1 MEPHAEPLAI
11 ADSPTKSRNEV
22 DLFLVCD
29 TTGSMGTYV
38 ASLASTIC
46 QVFALTELLFRGR
59 LKLHVVSYKD
69 YCDGTNVLTA
79 VCQRTHSND
88 DIRGF
93 AAKLRPSGG
102 GDYPEAV
109 KTALNHVIATVD
121 GIRASAPT
129 SQALVFIY
137 ADAPPHHQT
146 TDSRNH
152 NNEVSAIAAN
162 PAYRAGDDWFQIQK
176 VLREEHIPVFTLHS
190 SMYTTEATLASAVFY
205 ALLGPVVVLP
215 NRTPTT
221 ITKATMGLLL
231 QLMDQPFDFADQFA
245 LTNVLVQTTGVR
257 LDTSY
262 VLESE
267 ASFSSKDP
275 FRSELVPFAVAPF
288 DTMREPLDQLPV
300 LFKADPAFQD
310 LVYATFAEVFTP
322 ENVLA
327 VTYNPVLAK
336 LWRLMCGRRLDDRL
350 AALSTKLSTCIP
362 ALSGDD
368 QKQLKEW
375 LEASHDNSSFIQ
387 ETVTALTPG
396 PAFVLAVA
404 TAGID
409 KNDLRSLARAPSPGV
424 LAGVQSLL
432 THLQLH
438 QSTDLRNDDGVPMF
452 LPATLTDAQL
462 FSFLPHLLYPGT
474 TFSLKGAAVMAL
486 LCCLSG
492 HALLKPRAEA
502 YLAAIAGSWLPLDK
516 VVEFPE
522 IVSLEFIKLMYRG
535 RAYLT
540 PNEAAVYTQLYRVH
554 RIRLAATLSVDV
566 DLGYIPEK
574 SQVWPDV
581 KALCTFCG
589 HATSLS
595 FMAAPDTCTLCV
607 AMGAEIAMAYKAAVE
622 VSDGFSSHMVEC
634 RECHGLYAVIRTDL
648 LNVAPKCY
656 YCRTRSEA
664 RPPLFECNSCL
675 NSYVDPAGLYHKH
688 DKCAVC
694 TTTPEK
700 ARTTKSLP
708 LEKLVEGN
716 PTLAVAFGWTSDA
729 DAKAFVAMAFNR
741 QLNYFKMFTQQHDL
755 LFSAAPG
762 AAGAESS
769 VATTIVVQG
778 KRVHDAAG
786 VRDALQQTIL
796 SGSLQDVCY
805 LCFDEFSLPA
815 LESACGRCTTK
826 TCASCLSRWYGDVQP
841 GKLVVASNLACP
853 FCRREPKAG
862 VLRKFNRAACGVVCK
877 RTEWRPD
884 MYYGWCLGCYEVKE
898 MAERACVR
906 DAPRDVTAFHC
917 AECREAHEARARV
930 EGDSSSQTAVG
941 RTQECPGCQVMTEKV
956 SGCNHITCTCGQHW
970 CYVCAEGFETADD
983 VYDHLYE
990 VHRGVY
996 D

>member
-1 MEPHAEPLAI
+1 
-11 ADSPTKSRNEV
+11 
-22 DLFLVCD
+22 
-29 TTGSMGTYV
+29 
-38 ASLASTIC
+38 
-46 QVFALTELLFRGR
+46 
-59 LKLHVVSYKD
+59 
-69 YCDGTNVLTA
+69 
-79 VCQRTHSND
+79 
-88 DIRGF
+88 
-93 AAKLRPSGG
+93 
-102 GDYPEAV
+102 
-109 KTALNHVIATVD
+109 
-121 GIRASAPT
+121 
-129 SQALVFIY
+129 ALVFIY
-137 ADAPPHHQT
+137 ADAPPHHKT
-146 TDSRNH
+146 TSTRYH

-176 VLREEHIPVFTLHS
+176 VLREEKIPVFTLHTGHS
-190 SMYTTEATLASAVFY
+190 TSMVTLASIAFY
-205 ALLGPVVVLP
+205 ALLGPVILP
-215 NRTPTT
+215 PSLAPTT

-336 LWRLMCGRRLDDRL
+336 LWRLVCGRRLDDRL

-387 ETVTALTPG
+387 ETVTALAPG

-581 KALCTFCG
+581 KALCTSCG

-595 FMAAPDTCTLCV
+595 LMATPDTCTLCV

-664 RPPLFECNSCL
+664 RPPLFECNGCL
-675 NSYVDPAGLYHKH
+675 NASRGTLPQARQVCRVRH
-688 DKCAVC
+688 DTGESANDRIVATGETCGKQ
-694 TTTPEK
+694 PD
-700 ARTTKSLP
+700 AR
-708 LEKLVEGN
+708 GG
-716 PTLAVAFGWTSDA
+716 FGWTSDA

-826 TCASCLSRWYGDVQP
+826 TCAPCLSRWYGDVQP
-841 GKLVVASNLACP
+841 GKLVVATNLACP

-877 RTEWRPD
+877 CTEWRLD

-898 MAERACVR
+898 MAERACAR
-906 DAPRDVTAFHC
+906 EPPRDVTDFNC
-917 AECREAHEARARV
+917 AECRETREARARV
-930 EGDSSSQTAVG
+930 EGDNAPQTAVG
-941 RTQECPGCQVMTEKV
+941 RTQECPGCHVMTEKV